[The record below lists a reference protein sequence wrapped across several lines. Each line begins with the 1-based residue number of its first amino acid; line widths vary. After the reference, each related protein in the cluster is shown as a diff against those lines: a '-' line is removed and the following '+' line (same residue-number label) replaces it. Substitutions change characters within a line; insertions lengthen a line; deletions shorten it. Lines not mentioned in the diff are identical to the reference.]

1 MQPGGHTDFQV
12 WVGKPQTKVGAVG
25 WERMSESES
34 LGRMAIGYKIQRRSK
49 MINDLAIWETRTWV
63 ASSEILVS
71 GDRSCCLEGSVL

>member
-1 MQPGGHTDFQV
+1 
-12 WVGKPQTKVGAVG
+12 
-25 WERMSESES
+25 MSESES

-49 MINDLAIWETRTWV
+49 MTNDLAIWETRTGV